1 MILFEDTMEFG
12 ELELLA
18 NSGDVQAQQVSWS
31 ETYMIGSYSISN
43 TQINQI
49 VFYLPDRCCLAVE
62 E

>member
-31 ETYMIGSYSISN
+31 EIWEVSMKPT
-43 TQINQI
+43 
-49 VFYLPDRCCLAVE
+49 
-62 E
+62 